1 MVRTCTI
8 VVTGLMLMIMSGCAG
23 LGREP
28 SLAERPVPDQSSRPQ
43 VAAHRHG
50 ATRQASYAPDS
61 VDGSTESPQLLAS
74 PASSQ
79 NSVSAVQPR
88 TIQETPSPPVVVE
101 EDTIAHAEVTIA
113 PAATELDLTEALVI
127 AGGQSPQIAFAAARY
142 REAYARLESARTLW
156 LPSIRAGISYHHHD
170 GNLQASDGTIVN
182 VNRSSLQT
190 GLGVNAVGAG
200 TSVIP
205 GIAARFHTTD
215 AIFQPKIAAHT
226 AAARLAATDAATN
239 DTLLATALAYVNLLR
254 TTQAQR
260 IAEETRDNAQNL
272 ADLTANF
279 ARSGQGSQADAD
291 RAQTELVRRRND
303 VSRAEEAARVASARL
318 AELLSLDPAVPI
330 IPREPTIAPIDL
342 VPGDLQMSELVA
354 TGLSSRPELAEA
366 QYLVCEAVYRY
377 RREKYASLVPSV
389 LLGISQSG
397 FGGGLGSTVNDVRG
411 RFDFDAGAFWELR
424 NFGFGERANRDET
437 MARYDQARAVQARI
451 MDSVAREV
459 VEAATQV
466 QARKTQI
473 SVAES
478 GIAAATKSYER
489 NLTRIRE
496 GQGLPIEV
504 LQSLQALDDARRE
517 YLRTLADYNEAQF
530 RLQRALGW
538 PIQ

>member
-1 MVRTCTI
+1 MIVRTRTLLVMALVWVI
-8 VVTGLMLMIMSGCAG
+8 VSGCAG
-23 LGREP
+23 VGRERREP
-28 SLAERPVPDQSSRPQ
+28 SLVARPVPDQSYRPQ

-50 ATRQASYAPDS
+50 AIRHASYEPDS
-61 VDGSTESPQLLAS
+61 VDASTESPQKL
-74 PASSQ
+74 PTPVSSQ
-79 NSVSAVQPR
+79 NSALAIQPR
-88 TIQETPSPPVVVE
+88 TIQETLSPPAVVE
-101 EDTIAHAEVTIA
+101 EDTIA
-113 PAATELDLTEALVI
+113 PAATELDLTEALAIV
-127 AGGQSPQIAFAAARY
+127 GGQSPQIAFAAARY
-142 REAYARLESARTLW
+142 REAYARLESARMLW

-182 VNRSSLQT
+182 VNRSSLQS

-215 AIFQPKIAAHT
+215 AIFQPKIAGH
-226 AAARLAATDAATN
+226 AASARQAATDAATN
-239 DTLLATALAYVNLLR
+239 DTLLATALAYVKLLR

-260 IAEETRDNAQNL
+260 IAEETRDNAQML
-272 ADLTANF
+272 SDLTANF

-291 RAQTELVRRRND
+291 RAQTELIRRRND

-318 AELLSLDPAVPI
+318 AELLSMDPTVPI
-330 IPREPTIAPIDL
+330 IPREPTIVPIEL
-342 VPGDLQMSELVA
+342 VSGDVQINELVA

-366 QYLVCEAVYRY
+366 KYLVCEAVYRY
-377 RREKYASLVPSV
+377 RREKYAPLVPSV

-411 RFDFDAGAFWELR
+411 RFDFDAGVFWELR
-424 NFGFGERANRDET
+424 NFGLDERVKRNEMRS
-437 MARYDQARAVQARI
+437 RYDQARALQVSM
-451 MDSVAREV
+451 MDRVAREV
-459 VEAATQV
+459 VEAHTQV
-466 QARKTQI
+466 QARKGQI
-473 SVAES
+473 DVAKS
-478 GIAAATKSYER
+478 GVKSATDSYQR
-489 NLTRIRE
+489 NLARIRE

-504 LQSLQALDDARRE
+504 LQSLQALDEARRE